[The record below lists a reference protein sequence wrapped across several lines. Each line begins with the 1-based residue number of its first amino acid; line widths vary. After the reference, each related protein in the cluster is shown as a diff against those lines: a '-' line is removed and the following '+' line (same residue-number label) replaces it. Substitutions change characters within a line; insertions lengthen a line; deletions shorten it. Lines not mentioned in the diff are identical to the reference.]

1 MANCRDPTLGFFR
14 KPVSLL
20 ALIAHL
26 RLTVPS
32 TRRSGARSKRA
43 QLTSPVLTAVDR
55 APCSPTPSG
64 AFIAVTVLHRPPRP
78 HTPGAPFSPPSLF
91 RTCREAMGASPG
103 PRGAR
108 LVGFER
114 PELTRRDPHV
124 SPKHP
129 QERPER
135 LTIGRERPMDGARR
149 APRCAPRANFSPRR
163 PTPRLSR
170 THPFSHALAESHRFP
185 GVALPS
191 PASDIAR
198 IPAFAQGN
206 IFRGMRPRATAALT
220 PSASRRPTPVRP
232 TAPAFSPFE
241 SPDLTVEARSAADV
255 SARGAPRAGRC
266 RGVCVHPGGVR
277 DAFTRDMDT
286 PAPRPSGEPARRRPQ
301 DPRASRPLPPPAA
314 STSTQP
320 EPLNAAR

>member
-1 MANCRDPTLGFFR
+1 MRHAVLRRRVRSSPSPPPPPTSPG
-14 KPVSLL
+14 PG
-20 ALIAHL
+20 AHL
-26 RLTVPS
+26 FHP
-32 TRRSGARSKRA
+32 RRFTERVAKRWG
-43 QLTSPVLTAVDR
+43 R
-55 APCSPTPSG
+55 
-64 AFIAVTVLHRPPRP
+64 F
-78 HTPGAPFSPPSLF
+78 
-91 RTCREAMGASPG
+91 PG

-108 LVGFER
+108 LVGPER

-124 SPKHP
+124 SLTHP

-191 PASDIAR
+191 PASDIAAF
-198 IPAFAQGN
+198 PAFAQGN

-266 RGVCVHPGGVR
+266 RGVCVHPGGVA
-277 DAFTRDMDT
+277 DALTRDMDT
-286 PAPRPSGEPARRRPQ
+286 PAPRPSDEPARRPPQ
-301 DPRASRPLPPPAA
+301 DPRASQPLPPPAA

>member
-1 MANCRDPTLGFFR
+1 MGA
-14 KPVSLL
+14 
-20 ALIAHL
+20 
-26 RLTVPS
+26 S
-32 TRRSGARSKRA
+32 TRPPG
-43 QLTSPVLTAVDR
+43 R
-55 APCSPTPSG
+55 APCRLRTTRTD
-64 AFIAVTVLHRPPRP
+64 APRP
-78 HTPGAPFSPPSLF
+78 TRIPYTSAGAPRASHDRP
-91 RTCREAMGASPG
+91 RT
-103 PRGAR
+103 
-108 LVGFER
+108 
-114 PELTRRDPHV
+114 T
-124 SPKHP
+124 
-129 QERPER
+129 
-135 LTIGRERPMDGARR
+135 DGRR
-149 APRCAPRANFSPRR
+149 APRTEVRPARANFSPRR

-191 PASDIAR
+191 PASDIAAF
-198 IPAFAQGN
+198 PAFAQGN

-266 RGVCVHPGGVR
+266 RGVCVHPGGVA
-277 DAFTRDMDT
+277 DALTRDMDT

-314 STSTQP
+314 STSNPTRTI
-320 EPLNAAR
+320 ERSPLTMNKFPPPSQSSRRYHPRHAWSPSSAWKTSRGSH

>member
-1 MANCRDPTLGFFR
+1 MQSYAVGCVHRR
-14 KPVSLL
+14 RLL
-20 ALIAHL
+20 
-26 RLTVPS
+26 P
-32 TRRSGARSKRA
+32 
-43 QLTSPVLTAVDR
+43 
-55 APCSPTPSG
+55 
-64 AFIAVTVLHRPPRP
+64 RPPRP
-78 HTPGAPFSPPSLF
+78 DPGRTFFTPVAFPNVSRSDGGVS
-91 RTCREAMGASPG
+91 GG

-108 LVGFER
+108 LVGPER

-124 SPKHP
+124 PPKHP

-149 APRCAPRANFSPRR
+149 APRCAPTRKLFPSR

-191 PASDIAR
+191 PASDIAAF
-198 IPAFAQGN
+198 PAFAQGN

-277 DAFTRDMDT
+277 DALTRDMDT

>member
-1 MANCRDPTLGFFR
+1 MEITKNSHDSRLFSEASLSPRVDCAPPSHSSLDATLWR
-14 KPVSLL
+14 
-20 ALIAHL
+20 ALEACSAHL
-26 RLTVPS
+26 
-32 TRRSGARSKRA
+32 AR
-43 QLTSPVLTAVDR
+43 VDR
-55 APCSPTPSG
+55 GRPCAMQSY
-64 AFIAVTVLHRPPRP
+64 AVGCVHRRHLLPRPPRP
-78 HTPGAPFSPPSLF
+78 HPGRTFFTPVALPNVSRSDGGVS
-91 RTCREAMGASPG
+91 R

-114 PELTRRDPHV
+114 PELTRRNPHV

-149 APRCAPRANFSPRR
+149 AARCAPVANFSPRR

-191 PASDIAR
+191 PASDIAAF
-198 IPAFAQGN
+198 PAFAQGN

-266 RGVCVHPGGVR
+266 RGVCVDPGGVA
-277 DAFTRDMDT
+277 DALTRDMDT
-286 PAPRPSGEPARRRPQ
+286 PAPRPSGEPARRPLK
-301 DPRASRPLPPPAA
+301 DPRASRPLPRPAA

>member
-1 MANCRDPTLGFFR
+1 M
-14 KPVSLL
+14 
-20 ALIAHL
+20 
-26 RLTVPS
+26 
-32 TRRSGARSKRA
+32 
-43 QLTSPVLTAVDR
+43 LTAVDR

-64 AFIAVTVLHRPPRP
+64 AFIAVASSLVHLAR
-78 HTPGAPFSPPSLF
+78 TPGAPFSPPSLY

-135 LTIGRERPMDGARR
+135 LTIGRERPMDGARD
-149 APRCAPRANFSPRR
+149 APRCAPVANFSPRR

-170 THPFSHALAESHRFP
+170 THPFSHTLAESHRFP

-191 PASDIAR
+191 PASDIAAF
-198 IPAFAQGN
+198 PAFAQGN

-241 SPDLTVEARSAADV
+241 SPDLTVKARSAADV

-266 RGVCVHPGGVR
+266 RGVCVHPGGVA
-277 DAFTRDMDT
+277 DALTRDMDT

>member
-1 MANCRDPTLGFFR
+1 MSHDSRLFSEASLSPRVDCAPPSHSSLDATLWR
-14 KPVSLL
+14 
-20 ALIAHL
+20 ALEACSAH
-26 RLTVPS
+26 V
-32 TRRSGARSKRA
+32 AR
-43 QLTSPVLTAVDR
+43 VDR
-55 APCSPTPSG
+55 GRPCAMQSY
-64 AFIAVTVLHRPPRP
+64 AVGCVHRRHLLHRPPRP
-78 HTPGAPFSPPSLF
+78 HTPGAPFSPPSLL
-91 RTCREAMGASPG
+91 RTCREAMGASPA

-149 APRCAPRANFSPRR
+149 APRCAPLANFSPRR

-170 THPFSHALAESHRFP
+170 THPFSHTLAESHRFP

-191 PASDIAR
+191 PASDIAAF
-198 IPAFAQGN
+198 PAFAQGN
-206 IFRGMRPRATAALT
+206 MFRGMRPRATAALT

-266 RGVCVHPGGVR
+266 RGVCVHPGGVA
-277 DAFTRDMDT
+277 DALTRDMDT
-286 PAPRPSGEPARRRPQ
+286 PAPRPSGEPARRRP
-301 DPRASRPLPPPAA
+301 
-314 STSTQP
+314 
-320 EPLNAAR
+320 

>member
-1 MANCRDPTLGFFR
+1 MRHA
-14 KPVSLL
+14 V
-20 ALIAHL
+20 L
-26 RLTVPS
+26 RRRVRSSPSPPPPS
-32 TRRSGARSKRA
+32 T
-43 QLTSPVLTAVDR
+43 SPSHPGRTFF
-55 APCSPTPSG
+55 TPV
-64 AFIAVTVLHRPPRP
+64 AFP
-78 HTPGAPFSPPSLF
+78 
-91 RTCREAMGASPG
+91 RTCREAMGASPPA

-149 APRCAPRANFSPRR
+149 APRCAPLANFSPRR

-191 PASDIAR
+191 PSSDIAAF
-198 IPAFAQGN
+198 PAFAQGN

-255 SARGAPRAGRC
+255 SAAGRLTPE
-266 RGVCVHPGGVR
+266 GAAACVSTPG
-277 DAFTRDMDT
+277 ASLTR
-286 PAPRPSGEPARRRPQ
+286 
-301 DPRASRPLPPPAA
+301 
-314 STSTQP
+314 
-320 EPLNAAR
+320 

>member
-1 MANCRDPTLGFFR
+1 MRHA
-14 KPVSLL
+14 V
-20 ALIAHL
+20 L
-26 RLTVPS
+26 RRRVRSSPS
-32 TRRSGARSKRA
+32 PPPPP
-43 QLTSPVLTAVDR
+43 TSP
-55 APCSPTPSG
+55 G
-64 AFIAVTVLHRPPRP
+64 
-78 HTPGAPFSPPSLF
+78 PGRTFFTPSLF
-91 RTCREAMGASPG
+91 RTCREAMGAFTR

-135 LTIGRERPMDGARR
+135 LTIGRERPMDGARD
-149 APRCAPRANFSPRR
+149 APRCAPVANFSPRR

-241 SPDLTVEARSAADV
+241 SPTSRWMRVPRLTL
-255 SARGAPRAGRC
+255 APAGRLEPE
-266 RGVCVHPGGVR
+266 GAAACVSTPG
-277 DAFTRDMDT
+277 ASLTR
-286 PAPRPSGEPARRRPQ
+286 
-301 DPRASRPLPPPAA
+301 
-314 STSTQP
+314 
-320 EPLNAAR
+320 